1 MKFRTDINGLR
12 AIAVIA
18 VVLFHFN
25 PAWMP
30 GGFAGVDVF
39 FVISGFLMTGIIF
52 RGLENNRFLLSKFYM
67 ARANRIVPA
76 LAALCI
82 SLLVFGWFYLIPLD
96 YKILGHHVT
105 SSIGFFSNFT
115 YNDEAGYFDTASH
128 QKWLLHSW
136 SLSVEWQFYII
147 YPLIL
152 VLLRKVFSLQ
162 TLKRLI
168 LVLAV
173 IGFVY
178 CVYASYDTPDSAYY
192 LLSSRAWEMMVGGIA
207 YLYPLTILHRYKKY
221 AQWIGLTAIA
231 GSYLLI
237 SAENAWPGYLALIPV
252 LGTFL
257 IIQAQREEGLISRS
271 MIAQKL
277 GTWSYSIYL
286 WHWPLVVA
294 IYYFELPRYSIFI
307 GMMLSVFLGFISY
320 HFIEKRNWHS
330 AYQSMKKVLTFKPL
344 YMMILIAIVGR
355 AAYKSEG
362 FIWHYSPSVIAA
374 IEEADNK
381 NPYQCMLDEK
391 FPCYIGNKDNIRA
404 IMVGDSHADAITTA
418 LADAFDLDKEGI
430 IALTRA
436 SCPFILDAHIREKG
450 VACQQENLKRLEFLQ
465 HNYQNIPVFW
475 SARTAVY
482 LHGQNDPER
491 IINSIDTQPLIYFD
505 KEYQTATPDL
515 LSQFDTNL
523 DRSIQQISAN
533 RTIYVVLPIPEMQ
546 QNIPKRVSRALL
558 LDKQQADVAL
568 PRQAYDNRNKEA
580 LSILYNVAR
589 MDNVQLLD
597 PALYLCSETA
607 CMGEYQGR
615 PIYYD
620 GDHLSEY
627 GNRLLIPMFKQA
639 LSENKTAP

>member
-12 AIAVIA
+12 AVAVVA

-39 FVISGFLMTGIIF
+39 FVISGFLMTSIIF
-52 RGLENNRFLLSKFYM
+52 RGLENQNFLLSKFYM

-82 SLLVFGWFYLIPLD
+82 ALLIFGWFYLIPLD
-96 YKILGHHVT
+96 YKVLGRHVA

-115 YNDEAGYFDTASH
+115 YNNEAGYFDTASH

-147 YPLIL
+147 YPLLL
-152 VLLRKVFSLQ
+152 VLLGKFFSLQ
-162 TLKRLI
+162 VLKRLI
-168 LVLAV
+168 LASAIV
-173 IGFVY
+173 GFAY
-178 CVYASYDTPDSAYY
+178 CIYASYKTPDSAYY
-192 LLSSRAWEMMVGGIA
+192 LLPSRAWEMMVGGIA
-207 YLYPLTILHRYKKY
+207 YLYPITVLHRYKKY
-221 AQWIGLTAIA
+221 AQWIGLAAVT
-231 GSYLLI
+231 GSYLFI
-237 SAENAWPGYLALIPV
+237 SAENAWPGYLALFPV
-252 LGTFL
+252 IGTFL
-257 IIQAQREEGLISRS
+257 IIQSQREDGLISRNAL
-271 MIAQKL
+271 AQKL
-277 GTWSYSIYL
+277 GAWSYSIYL

-294 IYYFELPRYSIFI
+294 IYYFDLPKYSIFI
-307 GMMLSVFLGFISY
+307 GILLSVGLGYLSY
-320 HFIEKRNWHS
+320 HFIEKRNWHT
-330 AYQSMKKVLTFKPL
+330 AHKGIKKVLTFKPL

-355 AAYKSEG
+355 AAYKTEG

-374 IEEADNK
+374 TEEANNK
-381 NPYQCMLDEK
+381 NPYRCMLDEE

-418 LADAFDLDKEGI
+418 LADALDLNKEGI
-430 IALTRA
+430 IALTRS

-450 VACQQENLKRLEFLQ
+450 VDCKQENLKRLEFLQ
-465 HNYQNIPVFW
+465 SNYQNTPVFW
-475 SARTAVY
+475 GSRTAVY
-482 LHGQNDPER
+482 LYGQNDPER

-505 KEYQTATPDL
+505 EEYQKATPEL
-515 LSQFDTNL
+515 LSQFNTNL

-533 RTIYVVLPIPEMQ
+533 RTVYLVLPVPEMQ

-558 LDKQQADVAL
+558 LQQQQADVSL
-568 PRQAYDNRNKEA
+568 PRHAYDKRNKEA
-580 LSILYNVAR
+580 LNILYNVAKN
-589 MDNVQLLD
+589 DNVQLLD
-597 PALYLCSETA
+597 PTRYLCSMTE
-607 CMGEYQGR
+607 CMGEYHGR

-639 LSENKTAP
+639 LSGSRE